1 MMSKKTMGTP
11 MKLLCAIAAG
21 FVAGRI
27 GFLVVAHAYS
37 VYTPDQEAT
46 VASVGKAFSVGIY
59 GGAAFFL
66 IAAVLVF
73 RLLK

>member
-1 MMSKKTMGTP
+1 M
-11 MKLLCAIAAG
+11 
-21 FVAGRI
+21 
-27 GFLVVAHAYS
+27 AHAYS

-66 IAAVLVF
+66 IAAVSVF